1 MNTHF
6 IKQMT
11 LVATITVSA
20 LLMLAA
26 ALDIAAQIP
35 ASTLTN
41 PASPEK
47 APAADG
53 FIQRWLLLEPIGAN
67 GLTDGA
73 VQAAVKKEYFPGQFT
88 VISRDGDKVT
98 VAGTELTWHAVD
110 TANYN

>member
-1 MNTHF
+1 MNTRL
-6 IKQMT
+6 IKLPAFVVQ
-11 LVATITVSA
+11 ITA
-20 LLMLAA
+20 LLALAA
-26 ALDIAAQIP
+26 ASGISPQIP
-35 ASTLTN
+35 NSTLTN

-88 VISRDGDKVT
+88 VIPRDGHKVT
-98 VAGTELTWHAVD
+98 VGCT
-110 TANYN
+110 